1 MGIILR
7 KSCHV
12 DSVMRKLGI
21 FAGSFMITAFAVY
34 FYSPVFK
41 TYAEDD
47 GPVTVTTDV
56 LPYAG
61 VTLSTYDI
69 TMNLTPTAEGNF
81 ESDSV
86 IATASTN
93 SSGGFEMYFSSEDN
107 YTDMKNTDLSI
118 NDVIA
123 SDFDSTVTSATMA
136 ANKWGYSTDG
146 TNFSKIPTS
155 ANHAILK
162 NIDHF
167 PSAAEKTATVYL
179 GAKVDMSI
187 APGAYKKT
195 VMFTVI
201 AHEMQD
207 MRTIFDITK
216 MQEITPKIC
225 SNTQTPV
232 RTATTI
238 DWDGSKKG
246 NTGYVPRTILKDERD
261 DERYLV
267 SKLADGNCWMSQNL
281 NLILYANEPVVT
293 ATKTGG
299 TSTFTPTYTTQSS
312 YGTRWTDTE
321 NVARSYEATGNYSYY
336 RGGSNRNSSPTNDTD
351 EYLWEAAGV
360 QYNWYAATGGTGTSS
375 VTSGEASASICPK
388 GWRLPAS
395 SNAKSYTGLLAAYSS
410 SGNGT
415 PSAASMRST
424 PLNFLLAGY
433 YRNNS
438 TQAPSSRGTSG
449 RYWTA
454 YTAQSSRASYMSFSS
469 SAINVNQSANRGI
482 GYNIRCV
489 AIQGGLTL
497 KNAYANLK
505 SD

>member
-1 MGIILR
+1 MGKILR

-41 TYAEDD
+41 THAEDD

-167 PSAAEKTATVYL
+167 PSTAEKTATVYL

-207 MRTIFDITK
+207 MRTIFDIAK
-216 MQEITPKIC
+216 MQEMTPKIC
-225 SNTQTPV
+225 SNTQKPNKS
-232 RTATTI
+232 ATNF
-238 DWDGSKKG
+238 DWDGSKNG
-246 NTGYVPRTILKDERD
+246 NESYVPRTVLEDERD
-261 DERYLV
+261 GTRYLI

-281 NLILYANEPVVT
+281 YLILYANEPVIT
-293 ATKTGG
+293 STNTGG
-299 TSTFTPTYTTQSS
+299 TSTFTPTNTTQTNNSV
-312 YGTRWTDTE
+312 RWTDTE
-321 NVARSYEATGNYSYY
+321 NVARSYESTGSYSYY
-336 RGGSNRNSSPTNDTD
+336 RNGQTRNSSPTASGDA
-351 EYLWEAAGV
+351 YLWETAGV

-375 VTSGEASASICPK
+375 VTSGEASVSICPK

-395 SNAKSYTGLLAAYSS
+395 GNVKSFTGLATAYGSNNS
-410 SGNGT
+410 NV
-415 PSAASMRST
+415 PAASSMRTS
-424 PLNFLLAGY
+424 PLNFTLAGY

-438 TQAPSSRGTSG
+438 TQAPSSRGSSG
-449 RYWTA
+449 RYWTS
-454 YTAQSSRASYMSFSS
+454 YTAQASRASYMSFSTT
-469 SAINVNQSANRGI
+469 AVYPLQSGNRGI

-489 AIQGGLTL
+489 AI
-497 KNAYANLK
+497 
-505 SD
+505 